1 MTAKL
6 LKYDLKK
13 TTKVL
18 IYMYVISIGVAI
30 LARLVSLLDH
40 IQLFFIVTKVLE
52 GTVYAAVVNIMVNT
66 FIHILLNFGKGFYG
80 DESYLTHTLPV
91 GKDKLLLS
99 KYLTALVVIVASV
112 LVCVLSLFIAIY
124 NEQIKLFIEVSLK
137 QIVVG
142 FDMSVGGFVALIV
155 GVLFAQTCANIS
167 MAYTAMVKAN
177 TYNQKRTLKGII
189 WFAIY
194 YAITSIVSLVAICVV
209 LAVSGSVS
217 DILAETMSQQSFI
230 SILIVGLICYVASAI
245 IYYFLCQKL
254 FQKGVNVD

>member
-91 GKDKLLLS
+91 GKDRLLLS

-137 QIVVG
+137 QVVVG

-167 MAYTAMVKAN
+167 MAYTAVVKAN

-194 YAITSIVSLVAICVV
+194 YVITSIVSLVAICVV

-230 SILIVGLICYVASAI
+230 SILIVGLISYTVSAI
-245 IYYFLCQKL
+245 VYYFLCQKQ

>member
-6 LKYDLKK
+6 FKYDLKK

-137 QIVVG
+137 QVVVG
-142 FDMSVGGFVALIV
+142 FDMSVGGFVALMV

-177 TYNQKRTLKGII
+177 TYNQKRTLKGVI

-230 SILIVGLICYVASAI
+230 SILIVGLISYTVSAI
-245 IYYFLCQKL
+245 VYYFLCQKL